1 MSVATSP
8 DTDAFMRKYLERPSD
23 STARLVFADELEET
37 GAPHYAAWAHYIRLK
52 AEADRYPADSA
63 TRFELDRHAGQYALY
78 IRARLTVP
86 AKLFVGYPKSLLQ
99 LLPAQNITVRIGR
112 FRPTDSALARVRED
126 VARALP
132 ILPLDDRAG
141 ALIVATPT
149 PVEPHAVSLV
159 HAALSPSVVVIGA
172 ERAKIVRAL
181 DAAYAARHS
190 ALVLDDALAD
200 DLPREFETVPGPY
213 AVADGSD
220 FLDDV
225 LHAAERRGADL
236 ITFVPQGE
244 LVRVCYR
251 TAHATTEHATAEAGR
266 ISRADWARLVFPE
279 ITRRRETTGIEFTVE
294 VVRNGGEKAVRIWR
308 SQFSWL

>member
-1 MSVATSP
+1 MSAVTSF
-8 DTDAFMRKYLERPSD
+8 DADAFMRKYLERPSD
-23 STARLVFADELEET
+23 STARLVFADWLEES
-37 GAPHYAAWAHYIRLK
+37 GEPHNAAWAHFIRLR
-52 AEADRYPADSA
+52 AEADRYPNDSA
-63 TRFELDRHAGQYALY
+63 TRYELDRHAGQYAVQ
-78 IRARLTVP
+78 IRARLTVH

-99 LLPAQNITVRIGR
+99 LLPAQNVTVRIGR
-112 FRPTDSALARVRED
+112 FLPSESALARVREE

-149 PVEPHAVSLV
+149 PVEPQAVSTV
-159 HAALSPSVVVIGA
+159 HTALSSSVVVIGA
-172 ERAKIVRAL
+172 ERAEIVRAL
-181 DAAYAARHS
+181 DAAYGRAS
-190 ALVLDDALAD
+190 AHATALDGIAALAD
-200 DLPREFETVPGPY
+200 DLPSAFETVPGTY

-225 LHAAERRGADL
+225 LHAAERREADL

-251 TAHATTEHATAEAGR
+251 TSGRTDEAGR
-266 ISRADWARLVFPE
+266 ISRADWTRFVFPE
-279 ITRRRETTGIEFTVE
+279 VIRRGEATGTEFTVE
-294 VVRNGGEKAVRIWR
+294 VVRNGGDPAVRIRR